1 MIDVKGIICNL
12 YETYSI
18 DEIVEITKIDKEDVI
33 ETLVSCGVINEDNL
47 KDIEYE
53 VIKELYISGE
63 TLKDVN
69 SLLQFHTKSELR
81 NKLLID
87 GCLRMVKPKTY
98 VDKDE
103 YEQLKKLAYMYV
115 KTKAGKSLL
124 SITKDLGVAYNRMA
138 YICEKIR
145 EDSNDN

>member
-18 DEIVEITKIDKEDVI
+18 DEIVEVTKIDKEDVI